1 MPTECMC
8 RTSLIFVRPPKFR
21 YSKHPSP
28 RGCVF
33 SLSVCRSYVVGG
45 LCFFASFVF
54 FKRFSG
60 TLTRTT
66 AAAFNSP
73 SGALGPRARS
83 ANSCALRRVTTP
95 GPVVGGTTSR
105 PARMRGRWTDSSSS
119 RARALLTAARALQ
132 QECRK
137 PQCGIV
143 RLPHR
148 AAAAPLLLGHHRELG
163 GPLRGRGQH
172 SAGSLLRA
180 GADRGC
186 GLKALPADLWPGA
199 CQTAGPNTPALARA
213 TAPDAG
219 WDISS

>member
-1 MPTECMC
+1 MVVLRALRGATGGASEW
-8 RTSLIFVRPPKFR
+8 RPPLAWCQEVLR
-21 YSKHPSP
+21 NPYPHHGGRLQLPERGP
-28 RGCVF
+28 RT
-33 SLSVCRSYVVGG
+33 
-45 LCFFASFVF
+45 
-54 FKRFSG
+54 K
-60 TLTRTT
+60 
-66 AAAFNSP
+66 
-73 SGALGPRARS
+73 GALGKF
-83 ANSCALRRVTTP
+83 LRKAQGHNPP

-172 SAGSLLRA
+172 RAGSLLRA

-213 TAPDAG
+213 TAPGAG